1 MPQLLEIVNNVQ
13 REIGQIQW
21 DLVRLN
27 YLATRGKVSTLKNS
41 NEESPFLMTC
51 DDRDMRNEFQ
61 KKLNRLDKSFTH
73 LLRCAESELCNARFD
88 QTIDFAK
95 SLVGQ
100 ANLPSLIEAIN
111 GIELVITG
119 FRKRD
124 YPTKL
129 GPELKSFL
137 QQPS

>member
-41 NEESPFLMTC
+41 DEESPFLMTC
-51 DDRDMRNEFQ
+51 DDRDMRNEF
-61 KKLNRLDKSFTH
+61 KKKFNRLDKNFTH

-100 ANLPSLIEAIN
+100 ANLPSLIEAVN

-119 FRKRD
+119 FRERD